1 LTETKAPITRMNI
14 INWEYFLFIIYHY
27 CLVKI
32 NKLRFKLQ
40 MQLFAEYKVKVKKI
54 KAADK

>member
-1 LTETKAPITRMNI
+1 MMTLI
-14 INWEYFLFIIYHY
+14 
-27 CLVKI
+27 
-32 NKLRFKLQ
+32 KLRFKLQ